1 MSNLSKEYDEVVAQ
15 IKELDRMGQEL
26 NDEIESLPASYSLKH
41 ILLHIQNFTLLSNI
55 FSLNR
60 DKMLF
65 EAQERTRSLMR
76 EGSFDMDKSITILE
90 KSLEEESLIRE
101 HIRSV
106 KP

>member
-15 IKELDRMGQEL
+15 IKELDRMSQEI
-26 NDEIESLPASYSLKH
+26 NDEIESLPVSYSIKH
-41 ILLHIQNFTLLSNI
+41 ILLHIQNFMLLSNI

-60 DKMLF
+60 DKMSL

-76 EGSFDMDKSITILE
+76 EGSFNMDNSIAILE
-90 KSLEEESLIRE
+90 KSLEEESLIRD